1 MLEIKIYCSRY
12 LGFSSHNY
20 TDRQGIH
27 LLNHNSEWN
36 EYRLQLH
43 VRPVVVVCVPVG
55 DVDLRHSR
63 EPPSQHGQDVLVVLL
78 LPGLDT
84 SLVTLHVAGG
94 DCAPVTGRQYS
105 YLLNMTWD
113 WEKKNDKKY

>member
-63 EPPSQHGQDVLVVLL
+63 EPPSQHGQDVLVLLL
-78 LPGLDT
+78 LPRLDT
-84 SLVTLHVAGG
+84 TLVTLHVAGG

-105 YLLNMTWD
+105 YLLNMTWA
-113 WEKKNDKKY
+113 WEKKNNKKY